1 MKTASFSTLTG
12 GHIMETLRVLEKIDM
27 LLHPGLG
34 VTDLAALRNDA
45 RNAASMLRIH
55 SGLERLRIEVREEA

>member
-1 MKTASFSTLTG
+1 MKTAPFSTLTG
-12 GHIMETLRVLEKIDM
+12 GHIMETLRVLDRVDT

-45 RNAASMLRIH
+45 RNAAALLRIH
-55 SGLERLRIEVREEA
+55 SGLESLRIEVREEA

>member
-1 MKTASFSTLTG
+1 MKTTPFSTLTG
-12 GHIMETLRVLEKIDM
+12 GHIMETLRVLNRVDM

-45 RNAASMLRIH
+45 RNAASLLRIH
-55 SGLERLRIEVREEA
+55 SGLESLRIEVREEA